1 LVEPRDVASKYFSPK
16 VSDRERAAFEAGIAL
31 GMVIHQFSGIP
42 IRFAEEVK
50 LLEKVIEYAIMSQPF
65 KKKATVKI
73 NVDLP
78 SNGNPYNYSTLR
90 SRNLDVLVVVE
101 YGKAVVKARLQYIPE
116 LDYTLAYIEDVVE
129 KDKALL
135 VEEKE

>member
-1 LVEPRDVASKYFSPK
+1 MAEQGDVASKYFSPK
-16 VSDRERAAFEAGIAL
+16 VTDRERAVFEAGIAL

-65 KKKATVKI
+65 KKRANVKLNI
-73 NVDLP
+73 DLP
-78 SNGNPYNYSTLR
+78 SGDNPYSYATLR

-101 YGKAVVKARLQYIPE
+101 YGRAVVKARLRYIPE
-116 LDYTLAYIEDVVE
+116 LDYTLAYIEDILE
-129 KDKALL
+129 KDSDRAP
-135 VEEKE
+135 